1 MHRFSPSLHI
11 PTQPTVLHT
20 VYSSLKTHPV
30 SCKLLV
36 PPLSLSLPLSS
47 ASPVPQ
53 NVWIDVNGVI
63 VTALPAVCNS
73 TSASQRL
80 WKVWREQRERKK
92 GKGRGKE
99 RGRKV
104 PLNNKA
110 WRPSR
115 ESSLASGVGLFHVPL
130 SLPLPMCSQL
140 LFPSFSHTVLFRVPI
155 PCRTSHLQPAVYSFC
170 PPPFH
175 YSALS
180 TQPVPYSLSCF
191 NRGRGGVVVG
201 VCTREK
207 TKPPNLGLSFTHE
220 VSCCI
225 RGASCR
231 CRMSRHSKS
240 LALRMWV
247 IWSRGTK
254 VRCLPVNGAFSRWH
268 GEKRVNKHHRPGAAL
283 KCFGCILLSTPPI
296 QACYYP
302 AHEWISEPAF
312 DMGIMLL
319 LVKIP
324 YQTLSFTSTAE
335 EADSLPFFPLLF
347 FELEENQIKA

>member
-1 MHRFSPSLHI
+1 M
-11 PTQPTVLHT
+11 
-20 VYSSLKTHPV
+20 

-36 PPLSLSLPLSS
+36 SPPLSLSLPLSS

-115 ESSLASGVGLFHVPL
+115 ESSLASGVGLFPSPFLFLYLCLCAL
-130 SLPLPMCSQL
+130 SFYSPHSPTLSFLEC
-140 LFPSFSHTVLFRVPI
+140 LFPVEHPIFNLLSTV
-155 PCRTSHLQPAVYSFC
+155 SA

-231 CRMSRHSKS
+231 CRMSRYSKS

-268 GEKRVNKHHRPGAAL
+268 GEKRVNKHQRPGAAL

-302 AHEWISEPAF
+302 AYEWISEPAF

-335 EADSLPFFPLLF
+335 EADSLPFFFLPFFWTRGKPDQGLIKFGCLLRCM
-347 FELEENQIKA
+347 

>member
-1 MHRFSPSLHI
+1 MVWLWLLCRPSVTPRLLLS
-11 PTQPTVLHT
+11 VFGK
-20 VYSSLKTHPV
+20 SDV
-30 SCKLLV
+30 SRGRGRREKAEGKREGGKFLWTTRHGG
-36 PPLSLSLPLSS
+36 PPE
-47 ASPVPQ
+47 
-53 NVWIDVNGVI
+53 
-63 VTALPAVCNS
+63 
-73 TSASQRL
+73 SQ
-80 WKVWREQRERKK
+80 VWRQ
-92 GKGRGKE
+92 
-99 RGRKV
+99 
-104 PLNNKA
+104 
-110 WRPSR
+110 
-115 ESSLASGVGLFHVPL
+115 ESVSSPFLFLYLCLCAL
-130 SLPLPMCSQL
+130 SFYSPHSPTLSFLEC
-140 LFPSFSHTVLFRVPI
+140 LFPVEHPIFNLLSTV
-155 PCRTSHLQPAVYSFC
+155 SA
-170 PPPFH
+170 PPFH

-335 EADSLPFFPLLF
+335 EADSLPFFPLPF